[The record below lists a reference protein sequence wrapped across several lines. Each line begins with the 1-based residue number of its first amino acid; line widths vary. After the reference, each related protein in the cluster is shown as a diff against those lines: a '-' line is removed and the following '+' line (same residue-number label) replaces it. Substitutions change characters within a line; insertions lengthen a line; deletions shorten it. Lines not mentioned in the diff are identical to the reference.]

1 MLSPDRVGEPLGR
14 NDLAACEH
22 QHGEYGALPPPTQI
36 EHGTV
41 VRRRELAEQ
50 VDPQLVRPHATTPT
64 ATVNEEDS
72 FRHRLRGR

>member
-1 MLSPDRVGEPLGR
+1 MLSPDRVGEPVGR
-14 NDLAACEH
+14 DDLAACEH

-36 EHGTV
+36 EH
-41 VRRRELAEQ
+41 
-50 VDPQLVRPHATTPT
+50 